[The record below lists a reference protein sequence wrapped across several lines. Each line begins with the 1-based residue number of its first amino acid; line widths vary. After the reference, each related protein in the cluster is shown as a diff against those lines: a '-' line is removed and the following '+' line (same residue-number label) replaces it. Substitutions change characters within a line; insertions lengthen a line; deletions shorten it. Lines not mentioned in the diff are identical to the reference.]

1 MGWVTDKGTSGVKKF
16 EKGGKTS
23 NPYKEMVEK
32 HKESEAKRL
41 PKETAIVQT
50 VGDMIDPTP
59 AKMKEVLETAKDFYT
74 DKAKDVS
81 LKDVANVVSKAVP
94 GASLVKKAATKVAK
108 ALKDKKKKDKK
119 KKNKNKTANI

>member
-1 MGWVTDKGTSGVKKF
+1 MGWVTDKGASGVKKF
-16 EKGGKTS
+16 KDGGKTS

-59 AKMKEVLETAKDFYT
+59 AKMKEVLGRAKDFYI

-81 LKDVANVVSKAVP
+81 LKSVANVVSKAVP
-94 GASLVKKAATKVAK
+94 GASLAKKAAAKLAK

-119 KKNKNKTANI
+119 KKDKKKTANI